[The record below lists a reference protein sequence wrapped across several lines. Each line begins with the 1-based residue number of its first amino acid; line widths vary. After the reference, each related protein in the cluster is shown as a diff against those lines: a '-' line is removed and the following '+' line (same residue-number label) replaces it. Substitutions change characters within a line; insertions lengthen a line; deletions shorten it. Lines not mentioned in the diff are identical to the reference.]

1 MLKPLPLKT
10 EACPFCGSTGMLTPD
25 ELALHE
31 AAIKLVQKWK
41 AHEPLCPAWPKCGC
55 IVRGKL
61 KDCEENF
68 I

>member
-41 AHEPLCPAWPKCGC
+41 K
-55 IVRGKL
+55 
-61 KDCEENF
+61 
-68 I
+68 